1 MPQDLFPDPGPDDA
15 ELDGFPLDQDG
26 PGPEQGLY
34 ISLPAEHLDL
44 SGFNQGGASATRR
57 LESRIAWTAMA
68 TIE

>member
-1 MPQDLFPDPGPDDA
+1 MPQVSFPDPRPDDR
-15 ELDGFPLDQDG
+15 DDDQS
-26 PGPEQGLY
+26 PEQGLY
-34 ISLPAEHLDL
+34 ITLPAEHLTL